1 LTNKEIETT
10 RCVIAQAINLP
21 PDDIATVTLSE
32 DTPSLFSLDNYN
44 GFNLLLGFDKIP
56 TISEAKESI
65 KDLYLAA
72 IELDWEENIP
82 I

>member
-1 LTNKEIETT
+1 MTNKEIEAT

-21 PDDIATVTLSE
+21 PDDIATVPLS
-32 DTPSLFSLDNYN
+32 DGTSSLFTLDDYN
-44 GFNLLLGFDKIP
+44 GFNLLVGFEEVP
-56 TISEAKESI
+56 TIKEAKESI

-72 IELDWEENIP
+72 VELDWEENSP